1 MQWGHSSQEA
11 IRSLLNTLA
20 SKRAS
25 GSKLAPVRAAIE
37 QHFSKDSVA
46 EIIASLASETDSS
59 IKPWSEELLAALR
72 TRSPIAMATTL
83 TMLRRAKNL
92 SLADCFRL
100 EYHLGTQWF
109 TKGDF
114 MEGVRA
120 LIIDKDKNPQS
131 QPSTIE
137 ALEQAK
143 IDELFAGFQAQ
154 SI

>member
-1 MQWGHSSQEA
+1 M
-11 IRSLLNTLA
+11 
-20 SKRAS
+20 
-25 GSKLAPVRAAIE
+25 
-37 QHFSKDSVA
+37 A
-46 EIIASLASETDSS
+46 EIIASLASETNDS
-59 IKPWSEELLAALR
+59 IKPWCEELIATLR

-83 TMLRRAKNL
+83 TMLRRAKDL

-120 LIIDKDKNPQS
+120 LIIDKDKNPQW
-131 QPSTIE
+131 QPATIE
-137 ALEQAK
+137 ALEQGK
-143 IDELFAGFQAQ
+143 LDDLFAGFQAQ